1 MSGSQSSFVSTYLPY
16 AQNVSQQTGLPTDYI
31 LAQAAEESGWG
42 SSNAA
47 VNGNNFFGIS
57 PGGSLASYGS
67 AAEGF
72 QAFANLLSS
81 PRYTAI
87 SGAASNGSLAIG
99 QALVSA
105 GYNTADSSYASNI
118 ASIVPTIDSILQQQG
133 QGSLATGG
141 SSSGSNSTG
150 QSATGSSNSTLLHW
164 LGVSA
169 ATVAL
174 AAVGI
179 VFIIGGIYLLG
190 RQPASA

>member
-16 AQNVSQQTGLPTDYI
+16 AQSVSQQTGLPTDYI

-47 VNGNNFFGIS
+47 INGNNYFGIS
-57 PGGSLASYGS
+57 PGGSLASYS
-67 AAEGF
+67 STAEGF

-81 PRYTAI
+81 PRYAGI
-87 SGAASNGSLAIG
+87 SSAVTNGPLAIG
-99 QALVSA
+99 QALTTA
-105 GYNTADSSYASNI
+105 GYNTADPNYASNI

-133 QGSLATGG
+133 QGQLA
-141 SSSGSNSTG
+141 SSSSNSTG
-150 QSATGSSNSTLLHW
+150 QSASSGSNSTLLHW

-179 VFIIGGIYLLG
+179 VFVIGGIYLLG
-190 RQPASA
+190 RQPAPV